1 VRVSAVD
8 WLVSQP
14 WPVFLGI
21 FLPCLLVILAVLL
34 VLVAGWPPRRPP
46 EPEVSDWH
54 MHTDDCP
61 GRSKCICVG
70 DTIYPCRAHAGQA
83 AAALHQEAP

>member
-1 VRVSAVD
+1 MTAVN

-14 WPVFLGI
+14 WDVFLPLWLGP
-21 FLPCLLVILAVLL
+21 LALLTGLLVAF
-34 VLVAGWPPRRPP
+34 ARHRQPP

-54 MHTDDCP
+54 MHIDCP

-70 DTIYPCRAHAGQA
+70 HVVYPCAAHAGRA